1 MAKPGSPA
9 APEDDDEELL
19 DLAEHFGQVDSD
31 GDRRIDFAEFSRLV
45 ENLSDDEPMPLEERR
60 IGFKEIDT
68 DRDGA
73 IDFHEFVAW
82 WREA

>member
-1 MAKPGSPA
+1 MGEPND
-9 APEDDDEELL
+9 EEELL
-19 DLAEHFGQVDSD
+19 DLAEHFGQVDAD

-45 ENLSDDEPMPLEERR
+45 ENLSDDDMPLEERR
-60 IGFKEIDT
+60 IGFREIDT
-68 DRDGA
+68 DRDGV

>member
-1 MAKPGSPA
+1 MAGEP
-9 APEDDDEELL
+9 DDNDEELL
-19 DLAEHFGQVDSD
+19 DLAEHFGQVDGD

-45 ENLSDDEPMPLEERR
+45 EDLADEDEPMPLEERR

-82 WREA
+82 WREP

>member
-1 MAKPGSPA
+1 MGEA
-9 APEDDDEELL
+9 DDNDEELL
-19 DLAEHFGQVDSD
+19 DLAEHFGQVDAD
-31 GDRRIDFAEFSRLV
+31 GDRRITFAEFSTLV
-45 ENLSDDEPMPLEERR
+45 ENLSSDDDDEALSLEERR
-60 IGFKEIDT
+60 IGFQEIDT

>member
-1 MAKPGSPA
+1 MAMGEA
-9 APEDDDEELL
+9 DDNDEELL

-31 GDRRIDFAEFSRLV
+31 GDRRINFAEFSTLV
-45 ENLSDDEPMPLEERR
+45 ENLSGDDDDEELSLEERR
-60 IGFKEIDT
+60 IGFQEIDT

-82 WREA
+82 WREP

>member
-1 MAKPGSPA
+1 MAVE
-9 APEDDDEELL
+9 PEDKDEALL

-45 ENLSDDEPMPLEERR
+45 ENLSEEEKMPGDELR
-60 IGFKEIDT
+60 IGFQEIDT

>member
-1 MAKPGSPA
+1 MGEP
-9 APEDDDEELL
+9 DDKDEELL

-45 ENLSDDEPMPLEERR
+45 ENLSDGDMSLEERR

-82 WREA
+82 WRES